1 MIKAYSSLFFFW
13 LIIGFA
19 PIFGGL
25 SVNVIDGVLLVF
37 LSSIIGFLYFVP
49 YLIKNKSFGL
59 LFKKNNFLP
68 FLVIANFGSALPFC
82 CLLYA
87 LKFTTPANTAILNQ
101 FELLY
106 SFIFSVIFLKE
117 KVTFKQVFASLLI
130 ILGGVVLMAGSVKN
144 INLKGDLI
152 VILSV
157 WMFQVSHIAAKK
169 LSANIPCQ
177 VLAAAKNLY
186 ALPLMAVL
194 ILIYSNT
201 IFIKPGITFYGV
213 LFYMGIIR
221 YGLSYLLWFWA
232 IQKLSLSKVTA
243 IALSYPALTLIFSCL
258 FGFDKLTL
266 YNVIGLAL
274 SMIGAV
280 LLSKMITKE
289 VKYEQQRILPD

>member
-19 PIFGGL
+19 PIFGGV
-25 SVNVIDGVLLVF
+25 SVKVIDNILLVF
-37 LSSIIGFLYFVP
+37 LSSIIGFLYFLP
-49 YLIKNKSFGL
+49 YLIKNKSFGI
-59 LFKKNNFLP
+59 LFNKNNFLP

-87 LKFTTPANTAILNQ
+87 LNFTTPANTAILNQ

-106 SFIFSVIFLKE
+106 SFIFSIIFLKE
-117 KVTFKQVFASLLI
+117 TVTFRQILASLLI
-130 ILGGVVLMAGSVKN
+130 VLGGVILMSGSFKS

-169 LSANIPCQ
+169 LSVNIPCQ

-186 ALPLMAVL
+186 AIPLMAVL
-194 ILIYSNT
+194 LLMYSNT
-201 IFIKPGITFYGV
+201 IFIKPGVALYGV

-221 YGLSYLLWFWA
+221 YGLSYLLWFWT
-232 IQKLSLSKVTA
+232 IQKLSLPKVTA
-243 IALSYPALTLIFSCL
+243 IALSYPALTLILSCL
-258 FGFDKLTL
+258 FGYDKLTL
-266 YNVIGLAL
+266 HNVCGLIL
-274 SMIGAV
+274 SMFGAIM
-280 LLSKMITKE
+280 LSKMMTKE
-289 VKYEQQRILPD
+289 AKNEK

>member
-1 MIKAYSSLFFFW
+1 MIKAYLSLFFFW

-19 PIFGGL
+19 PIFGSI

-49 YLIKNKSFGL
+49 YLKKNKSFGL

-68 FLVIANFGSALPFC
+68 FLIIANFGSALPFC

-106 SFIFSVIFLKE
+106 SFVFSVIFLKE
-117 KVTFKQVFASLLI
+117 QITFKQIVSSLFI
-130 ILGGVVLMAGSVKN
+130 VLGGVVLMAGSVKN

-186 ALPLMAVL
+186 ALPLMALLLV
-194 ILIYSNT
+194 IYSDT
-201 IFIKPGITFYGV
+201 IFIKPSAAFYGV

-232 IQKLSLSKVTA
+232 IQKLSLPKVTA

-266 YNVIGLAL
+266 YNICGLML
-274 SMIGAV
+274 SMLGA
-280 LLSKMITKE
+280 LWLSKIMTVE
-289 VKYEQQRILPD
+289 VKNAK

>member
-1 MIKAYSSLFFFW
+1 MIKAYLSLIFFW

-19 PIFGGL
+19 PVFGGM

-37 LSSIIGFLYFVP
+37 IASIMGFLYFLP
-49 YLIKNKSFGL
+49 YLIKHKSFNI
-59 LFKKNNFLP
+59 LFNKNNFLP

-106 SFIFSVIFLKE
+106 SFIFSAIFLKE
-117 KVTFKQVFASLLI
+117 KITAKQIFASLLI
-130 ILGGVVLMAGSVKN
+130 VLGGAVLMAGSVKN
-144 INLKGDLI
+144 INLKGDII

-169 LSANIPCQ
+169 LSKDIPCQ

-186 ALPLMAVL
+186 ALPLMALL
-194 ILIYSNT
+194 IAVYFDN
-201 IFIKPGITFYGV
+201 IFIKPNFTFYGV
-213 LFYMGIIR
+213 LFYMGFIR

-232 IQKLSLSKVTA
+232 IQKLDLAKATA
-243 IALSYPALTLIFSCL
+243 IALSYPALTLIISCL
-258 FGFDKLTL
+258 FDFDRLSLYNICGLTL
-266 YNVIGLAL
+266 SMFGAL
-274 SMIGAV
+274 W
-280 LLSKMITKE
+280 LSKIMKAGTKNE
-289 VKYEQQRILPD
+289 K

>member
-1 MIKAYSSLFFFW
+1 MIRAYSSLLSFW

-19 PIFGGL
+19 PIIGGI
-25 SVNVIDGVLLVF
+25 SVKVIDNILLVF
-37 LSSIIGFLYFVP
+37 LASVMGFLYFTP
-49 YLIKNKSFGL
+49 YLIKHKGFKTLFG
-59 LFKKNNFLP
+59 KDNFLP
-68 FLVIANFGSALPFC
+68 FLIIANFGSALPFC

-106 SFIFSVIFLKE
+106 SFIFSAVFLKE
-117 KVTFKQVFASLLI
+117 KITLKQVLASLLI
-130 ILGGVVLMAGSVKN
+130 IFGGVVLMAGSVKN

-152 VILSV
+152 VIASV

-194 ILIYSNT
+194 LLMYSGD
-201 IFIKPGITFYGV
+201 IFIKPCTALYGV
-213 LFYMGIIR
+213 LFYMGFIR

-232 IQKLSLSKVTA
+232 IKKLDLAKVTA
-243 IALSYPALTLIFSCL
+243 IALSYPALTLILSCL
-258 FGFDKLTL
+258 FDYDTLTL
-266 YNVIGLAL
+266 YNTCGLIL
-274 SMIGAV
+274 SMLGAF
-280 LLSKMITKE
+280 LLSRIMHKETKNG
-289 VKYEQQRILPD
+289 K

>member
-1 MIKAYSSLFFFW
+1 
-13 LIIGFA
+13 
-19 PIFGGL
+19 
-25 SVNVIDGVLLVF
+25 
-37 LSSIIGFLYFVP
+37 
-49 YLIKNKSFGL
+49 
-59 LFKKNNFLP
+59 
-68 FLVIANFGSALPFC
+68 
-82 CLLYA
+82 
-87 LKFTTPANTAILNQ
+87 
-101 FELLY
+101 
-106 SFIFSVIFLKE
+106 
-117 KVTFKQVFASLLI
+117 
-130 ILGGVVLMAGSVKN
+130 
-144 INLKGDLI
+144 
-152 VILSV
+152 
-157 WMFQVSHIAAKK
+157 MFQTSHIAAKK

-186 ALPLMAVL
+186 ALPLMALLL
-194 ILIYSNT
+194 IIYSGS
-201 IFIKPGITFYGV
+201 IFVKFNSAFYGV

-232 IQKLSLSKVTA
+232 IQKLSLPKVTA

>member
-1 MIKAYSSLFFFW
+1 MIRAYSSLLFFW

-19 PIFGGL
+19 PIIGGV
-25 SVNVIDGVLLVF
+25 SVSVIDNILLVF
-37 LSSIIGFLYFVP
+37 CASIMGFLYFVP
-49 YLIKNKSFGL
+49 YLLKNKSFGL

-68 FLVIANFGSALPFC
+68 FLLIANFGSALPFC

-106 SFIFSVIFLKE
+106 SFVFSIIFLKE
-117 KVTFKQVFASLLI
+117 KVTFKQMLASLLI
-130 ILGGVVLMAGSVKN
+130 VCGGVVLMAGSVKN
-144 INLKGDLI
+144 INIKGDLI

-186 ALPLMAVL
+186 ALPLLAVL
-194 ILIYSNT
+194 LLMYSGD
-201 IFIKPGITFYGV
+201 IFIKPCAALYSV
-213 LFYMGIIR
+213 LFYMGFIR

-232 IQKLSLSKVTA
+232 INKLDLAKVTA
-243 IALSYPALTLIFSCL
+243 MALSYPALTLVLSCIF
-258 FGFDKLTL
+258 GYDKLTL
-266 YNVIGLAL
+266 YNTCGLIL
-274 SMIGAV
+274 SMFGA
-280 LLSKMITKE
+280 LWLSRCLRKSTN
-289 VKYEQQRILPD
+289 

>member
-1 MIKAYSSLFFFW
+1 MIRAYFSLFFFW
-13 LIIGFA
+13 LIVGLA

-25 SVNVIDGVLLVF
+25 SVKVIDGVLLVF
-37 LSSIIGFLYFVP
+37 LSSIIGFLYFLP
-49 YLIKNKSFGL
+49 YLIKNKNFGI
-59 LFKKNNFLP
+59 LFSKNNFLP
-68 FLVIANFGSALPFC
+68 FLLIANFGSALPFC

-117 KVTFKQVFASLLI
+117 KITVKQVFASLLI
-130 ILGGVVLMAGSVKN
+130 VLGGVVLMAGSIKN

-152 VILSV
+152 VIFSV

-186 ALPLMAVL
+186 ALPLMLLLLV
-194 ILIYSNT
+194 IYADT
-201 IFIKPGITFYGV
+201 IFIKPDTAFYGV

-221 YGLSYLLWFWA
+221 YGLSYLLWFRA
-232 IQKLSLSKVTA
+232 IQKLSLPKATA

-266 YNVIGLAL
+266 YNFIGLIL
-274 SMIGAV
+274 SMLGA
-280 LLSKMITKE
+280 LMLSKMMMKETKNA
-289 VKYEQQRILPD
+289 K

>member
-1 MIKAYSSLFFFW
+1 MIKAYLSLLFFW

-19 PIFGGL
+19 PVFGGM
-25 SVNVIDGVLLVF
+25 SVSVIDGVLLVF
-37 LSSIIGFLYFVP
+37 IASIMGFLYFLP
-49 YLIKNKSFGL
+49 YLIKHKSFNT
-59 LFKKNNFLP
+59 LFSKNNFLP

-106 SFIFSVIFLKE
+106 SFIFSAIFLKE
-117 KVTFKQVFASLLI
+117 KITVKQIFASLLI
-130 ILGGVVLMAGSVKN
+130 VLGGVVLMAGSVKN

-169 LSANIPCQ
+169 LSKDIPCQ

-186 ALPLMAVL
+186 ALPLMTLLLV
-194 ILIYSNT
+194 IYSGN
-201 IFIKPGITFYGV
+201 IFIKPSATFYGV
-213 LFYMGIIR
+213 LFYMGFIR

-232 IQKLSLSKVTA
+232 IQKLDLAKVTA
-243 IALSYPALTLIFSCL
+243 IALSYPALTLILSCT
-258 FGFDKLTL
+258 FGYDKLTL
-266 YNVIGLAL
+266 YNCIGLIL
-274 SMIGAV
+274 SMLGAFMLSRMIG
-280 LLSKMITKE
+280 KE
-289 VKYEQQRILPD
+289 VKNAK

>member
-19 PIFGGL
+19 PIIGGV
-25 SVNVIDGVLLVF
+25 SVKVIDNILLVF
-37 LSSIIGFLYFVP
+37 IASVLGFLYFLP
-49 YLIKNKSFGL
+49 YLIKNESFNT
-59 LFKKNNFLP
+59 LFNKNNFLP

-87 LKFTTPANTAILNQ
+87 LNFTTPANTAILNQ

-106 SFIFSVIFLKE
+106 SFIFSIIFLKE
-117 KVTFKQVFASLLI
+117 KVTAKQVIASLLI
-130 ILGGVVLMAGSVKN
+130 ILGGVVLMSGSFKN

-152 VILSV
+152 VIFSV

-169 LSANIPCQ
+169 LSVNIPCQ

-194 ILIYSNT
+194 LLMYSDT
-201 IFIKPGITFYGV
+201 IFIKPGIAFYGV

-232 IQKLSLSKVTA
+232 IQKLSLPKVTA
-243 IALSYPALTLIFSCL
+243 IALSYPALTLILSCL
-258 FGFDKLTL
+258 FGYDKLNL
-266 YNVIGLAL
+266 YNMTGLIL
-274 SMIGAV
+274 SMLGAL
-280 LLSKMITKE
+280 LLSRMMSKE
-289 VKYEQQRILPD
+289 AKNAK